1 MSTIQHLREFI
12 NERLTAAAEEIF
24 KEFEKTIVQYEEVID
39 RQRSLLD
46 IAWKP
51 GIKLHRTDLPQHH
64 VSMENV
70 LIEQQLYNQE
80 RSSSGEQA
88 ESRSSREGEQL
99 VLRDKTDTFMVTA
112 GEESDHS
119 EPEPDT
125 EQLPSQGP
133 DTFMFI
139 QSKSLEI
146 REIMNN
152 SVQYEEDI
160 DCQRELLDV
169 TWKPGIKLHTD
180 LPHHVHKE
188 EEEEVLIEQQ
198 LWNQERSFSLDQE
211 DPEHL
216 QIKEELFSVLE
227 GEQLSLKETDTFMI
241 DSFEER
247 DHSEPES
254 DMEPLLSD
262 SSIVAESPNQVTKKV
277 DSNSNRNKNHNNA
290 GDTPTSVRQSK
301 SNEPVTCDVC
311 GKAFPCESRMKVHY
325 RTHTSGKSFSCKMCG
340 EIFLSHRSLTIHV
353 RNHTGKEPHLC
364 TTCGKTFPYKH
375 ELLKH
380 KTIHTGEKPY
390 MCTKCRKMFSYR
402 AALMKH
408 LKIHKSVKP
417 YHCKTCGKT
426 FRLRNL
432 LSKHMLS
439 HTMKK
444 PYRCKTCGKVFK
456 SGYNL
461 LHHMEGHTK

>member
-112 GEESDHS
+112 
-119 EPEPDT
+119 
-125 EQLPSQGP
+125 
-133 DTFMFI
+133 
-139 QSKSLEI
+139 
-146 REIMNN
+146 
-152 SVQYEEDI
+152 
-160 DCQRELLDV
+160 
-169 TWKPGIKLHTD
+169 D